1 MTASQRTANP
11 NGCAEPTKKED
22 DGIDTNIEA
31 LEEYICDNI
40 CRYREEDLNQEELDY
55 FCHYCELQKHTDG
68 IKAEY
73 DKINHFDHK
82 KTHYSLEILKQ
93 QTIPREKMPEEI
105 VAKIMREETLRKS
118 LEQLSD
124 REREILLGRFYYRK
138 SSTELGRQ
146 MNLSPGNVRMIQKRA
161 LEKLRMIMEKQGE

>member
-1 MTASQRTANP
+1 MTASQKTANP
-11 NGCAEPTKKED
+11 NGCAEPTKKDD

-73 DKINHFDHK
+73 DKINSFDHSEAWK
-82 KTHYSLEILKQ
+82 LMQK
-93 QTIPREKMPEEI
+93 
-105 VAKIMREETLRKS
+105 
-118 LEQLSD
+118 
-124 REREILLGRFYYRK
+124 YRK
-138 SSTELGRQ
+138 ITLCKECVQRQHLKSGRSICRIYGTLG
-146 MNLSPGNVRMIQKRA
+146 GF
-161 LEKLRMIMEKQGE
+161 LEEDEGCSRGEEWE

>member
-73 DKINHFDHK
+73 DKISEQIESK
-82 KTHYSLEILKQ
+82 KTQ
-93 QTIPREKMPEEI
+93 RELFK
-105 VAKIMREETLRKS
+105 
-118 LEQLSD
+118 
-124 REREILLGRFYYRK
+124 GF
-138 SSTELGRQ
+138 
-146 MNLSPGNVRMIQKRA
+146 IQA
-161 LEKLRMIMEKQGE
+161 LEKQGTLIEKFDEGLWSSLMQEVVVKAKSDIRFIFKNGFEIKTR

>member
-68 IKAEY
+68 IKTEY
-73 DKINHFDHK
+73 DKINHFDNNVAK
-82 KTHYSLEILKQ
+82 KTVSKLKQTSPVNTGKYKKGWKKTVVKENSTSLVIAIHDAKYSLVHLL
-93 QTIPREKMPEEI
+93 EK
-105 VAKIMREETLRKS
+105 
-118 LEQLSD
+118 
-124 REREILLGRFYYRK
+124 GH
-138 SSTELGRQ
+138 
-146 MNLSPGNVRMIQKRA
+146 QKRGGGRVA
-161 LEKLRMIMEKQGE
+161 AIKHVEPAEQAAIAELEKEIMSRL

>member
-68 IKAEY
+68 IKTEY
-73 DKINHFDHK
+73 DKINSFDHSEAWK
-82 KTHYSLEILKQ
+82 LMQK
-93 QTIPREKMPEEI
+93 
-105 VAKIMREETLRKS
+105 
-118 LEQLSD
+118 
-124 REREILLGRFYYRK
+124 YRK
-138 SSTELGRQ
+138 ITLCKECVQRQHLKSGRSICRIYGTLG
-146 MNLSPGNVRMIQKRA
+146 GF
-161 LEKLRMIMEKQGE
+161 LEEDEGCSRGEEWE

>member
-22 DGIDTNIEA
+22 DGIDTNIET

-40 CRYREEDLNQEELDY
+40 CRYREEDLNQEEQDY

-73 DKINHFDHK
+73 DKINHFDIAR
-82 KTHYSLEILKQ
+82 L
-93 QTIPREKMPEEI
+93 
-105 VAKIMREETLRKS
+105 
-118 LEQLSD
+118 
-124 REREILLGRFYYRK
+124 
-138 SSTELGRQ
+138 
-146 MNLSPGNVRMIQKRA
+146 
-161 LEKLRMIMEKQGE
+161 

>member
-55 FCHYCELQKHTDG
+55 FCHCCELQE
-68 IKAEY
+68 A
-73 DKINHFDHK
+73 
-82 KTHYSLEILKQ
+82 
-93 QTIPREKMPEEI
+93 
-105 VAKIMREETLRKS
+105 
-118 LEQLSD
+118 
-124 REREILLGRFYYRK
+124 YRRDQ
-138 SSTELGRQ
+138 SR
-146 MNLSPGNVRMIQKRA
+146 I
-161 LEKLRMIMEKQGE
+161 

>member
-73 DKINHFDHK
+73 DKINSFNHSEAWK
-82 KTHYSLEILKQ
+82 LMQK
-93 QTIPREKMPEEI
+93 
-105 VAKIMREETLRKS
+105 
-118 LEQLSD
+118 
-124 REREILLGRFYYRK
+124 YRK
-138 SSTELGRQ
+138 ITLCKECVQRQHLKSGRSICRIYGTLG
-146 MNLSPGNVRMIQKRA
+146 GF
-161 LEKLRMIMEKQGE
+161 LEEDEGCSRGEEWE

>member
-1 MTASQRTANP
+1 MDSYDEEKGSIATWLYAITANRLK
-11 NGCAEPTKKED
+11 N
-22 DGIDTNIEA
+22 
-31 LEEYICDNI
+31 Y
-40 CRYREEDLNQEELDY
+40 YRD
-55 FCHYCELQKHTDG
+55 
-68 IKAEY
+68 
-73 DKINHFDHK
+73 K

-124 REREILLGRFYYRK
+124 REREILLGRFYYQK
-138 SSTELGRQ
+138 SYTELGRKI
-146 MNLSPGNVRMIQKRA
+146 NLSQGNVRMIQKRA